1 MVCVPT
7 MLIGARGCAATQHDS
22 LPSWNDGPA
31 KSAITDFVGGVT
43 TEGSPDVV
51 RAAPEM
57 EMVIRKSPL
66 ALTQHVPT
74 QVENPSTG
82 GGMID
87 FTPTAVNPSQDYV
100 SVKGVTLED
109 DDNTRLEKDA
119 DGDIVAV
126 ANNETTKLRSP
137 IPLIIALG

>member
-1 MVCVPT
+1 
-7 MLIGARGCAATQHDS
+7 MLIGVTGCAATPHDS

-82 GGMID
+82 GCGPPWLGHGKA
-87 FTPTAVNPSQDYV
+87 TTLTALAQQ
-100 SVKGVTLED
+100 
-109 DDNTRLEKDA
+109 A
-119 DGDIVAV
+119 A
-126 ANNETTKLRSP
+126 
-137 IPLIIALG
+137 